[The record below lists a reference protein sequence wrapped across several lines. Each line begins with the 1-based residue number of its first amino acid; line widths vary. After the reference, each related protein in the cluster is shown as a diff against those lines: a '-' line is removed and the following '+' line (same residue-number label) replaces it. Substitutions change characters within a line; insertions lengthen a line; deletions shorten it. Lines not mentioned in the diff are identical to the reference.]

1 MNAVENRAKGMS
13 GNDKELKLG
22 RNGRTKAVA
31 YLRTS
36 SAANVGQDKDSE
48 TRQRKT
54 IAAYAKSARFEI
66 VEEFYDP
73 AVSGADPIETR
84 PGFNR
89 LLNRIEGNGVRTV
102 IVEDASRFARDL
114 MTQELGILSLISLG
128 VRVLTATGEDLT
140 DTSDPM
146 KIAMRQIAGAFAQ
159 LEKARLVAKL
169 RGARERKRE
178 VQGKCE
184 GRKSLAEKR
193 PEAVKAAR
201 ELNDGRSL
209 DKISAALAE
218 QGFTTPSGKN
228 YSASAVQSML
238 CKDFKSRALM
248 RRRYRLAKNET
259 N

>member
-1 MNAVENRAKGMS
+1 MTGQAKEEKPS
-13 GNDKELKLG
+13 

-48 TRQRKT
+48 TRQRKA
-54 IAAYAKSARFEI
+54 IAAYAKSARYDIGPEDW
-66 VEEFYDP
+66 FYDP
-73 AVSGADPIETR
+73 AVKGADTIEAR

-114 MTQELGILSLISLG
+114 LTQELGILSLITLG
-128 VRVLTATGEDLT
+128 VRVLTASGEDLT

-169 RGARERKRE
+169 RGARERKRAK
-178 VQGKCE
+178 QGKCE

-193 PEAVKAAR
+193 PEVVAAAR

-218 QGFTTPSGKN
+218 QGHLTPKGKP

-238 CKDFKSRALM
+238 GKEFKSDALV
-248 RRRYRLAKNET
+248 RRM
-259 N
+259 